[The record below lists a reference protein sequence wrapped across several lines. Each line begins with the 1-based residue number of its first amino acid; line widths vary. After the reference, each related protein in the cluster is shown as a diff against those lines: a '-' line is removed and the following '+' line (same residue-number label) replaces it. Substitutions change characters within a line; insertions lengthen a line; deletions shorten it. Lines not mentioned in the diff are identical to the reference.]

1 MLDIVK
7 TASKE
12 RLLLQE
18 NKLKQIVSVLEI
30 IETAMRPV
38 PQTFYLIPMCRK
50 FRDKNVGL
58 TLGHLK
64 EHRGNGMFSE
74 IKLIAENKKKNT
86 NKNLCNGMCPLE
98 NLC

>member
-1 MLDIVK
+1 M
-7 TASKE
+7 
-12 RLLLQE
+12 
-18 NKLKQIVSVLEI
+18 SVLEI

-38 PQTFYLIPMCRK
+38 PRAFYLIPMCRK

-64 EHRGNGMFSE
+64 DHRGNGMFSE
-74 IKLIAENKKKNT
+74 IKLITENKTILTKIFVT
-86 NKNLCNGMCPLE
+86 ELCPLE